1 VALPVLADLKNYLRV
16 TWTTED
22 ATLRALLA
30 SATGLITAWID
41 RPIVAVSQTY
51 VVEDP
56 RASSTNVNVL
66 SSDPRTGT
74 GTLRIPDAPVAS
86 NPAPTI
92 TDADGNVVD
101 PSMYRINY
109 QTGLVRA
116 ANGVGFSS
124 GGAFSR
130 YPYTIVATTGL
141 ATRADYAT
149 VVEPC
154 LFQAILD
161 VAADLYQR
169 RNPAAT
175 DENDGAGGSVRY
187 GRAEEDLPIRATA
200 VIAQFRRPPV

>member
-1 VALPVLADLKNYLRV
+1 VALPVLADVKNYLRV
-16 TWTTED
+16 TSTVED

-30 SATGLITAWID
+30 SATGLVTAWLD
-41 RPIVAVSQTY
+41 RPITALSRSY
-51 VVEDP
+51 IVEDR
-56 RASSTNVNVL
+56 RASATNVNVL

-86 NPAPTI
+86 DPAPTI
-92 TDADGNVVD
+92 ADADGSVVD

-109 QTGLVRA
+109 QTGVVRA

-161 VAADLYQR
+161 IVADLYQR

-175 DENDGAGGSVRY
+175 DESDGAGGSVRY
-187 GRAEEDLPIRATA
+187 GRAEEDLPLRTKAL
-200 VIAQFRRPPV
+200 IAPFQRPPV